1 MAFMRFT
8 FSVFSR
14 IKAIAL
20 TPIDI
25 RDLLYFIGLG
35 LLSYGLYLIKPYL
48 AFIGSGVILMV
59 TAYMSGGK

>member
-25 RDLLYFIGLG
+25 SDLLYFIGLG
-35 LLSYGLYLIKPYL
+35 LLSYGMYFIKPYL
-48 AFIGSGVILMV
+48 AFIVSGAILML